1 MKSETHKL
9 HHLLPDERHVNYEM
23 RQSKLYPLPKTR
35 IPTDIVTLL
44 YHGGYVIAN
53 EH

>member
-1 MKSETHKL
+1 MKSQTHKL
-9 HHLLPDERHVNYEM
+9 HHLLPDERHANYEM

-35 IPTDIVTLL
+35 TNIYRNYFIQW
-44 YHGGYVIAN
+44 GYVIAN